1 MSNKQLVSREV
12 ELARTANHMQVY
24 LKRLGL
30 HRLAGEWKKGA
41 DGHMWLARSL
51 REDGSR
57 G

>member
-30 HRLAGEWKKGA
+30 HRLAGEWTKGR
-41 DGHMWLARSL
+41 DGHMWLARTL
-51 REDGSR
+51 RADGSK
-57 G
+57 